1 MSIEQSEV
9 HRRLA
14 RIGFRIE
21 EFIALLGA
29 GRQDFEKLCADLE
42 AEYQPQ
48 CISEDVNFHFL
59 VMGHWRMAMC
69 DQRDAAALSLPISER
84 EKAKLLRQSDKLR
97 RYA

>member
-29 GRQDFEKLCADLE
+29 GRHDFEKLCADLE
-42 AEYQPQ
+42 AE
-48 CISEDVNFHFL
+48 
-59 VMGHWRMAMC
+59 
-69 DQRDAAALSLPISER
+69 
-84 EKAKLLRQSDKLR
+84 
-97 RYA
+97 